1 MRTILLTLLLTQI
14 FSHVLAQN
22 ISSADYP
29 TPFVQENFDN
39 QNSLYFATET
49 NQENYINTD
58 NNTLFLIRK
67 NTQTPYFVFAKH
79 NLLED
84 FIIKT
89 ELRIGPSENKQASI
103 GVILK
108 AQQNVDSG
116 IIFEIN
122 KRGEYRIR
130 QKTLNG
136 YENLGEE
143 KEWKKSKLINR
154 QNKRNIIEIRSENN
168 IYDVYINHNFL
179 TSFKSFANK
188 NGITGIF
195 INHNTKAKVSYF
207 NINTKKRQN
216 PTINKKTIISQLNQK
231 VQDLTKENLQLRTK
245 IKTFSNK
252 DRTVQKNKSNEN
264 QQNIK
269 LLKENESL
277 EYNIPKK
284 INNLTQSHTKV
295 KEVIIK
301 EAFERNGINPSQIIK
316 RTSQVKKL
324 KNNTIYTVQI
334 GVFMQEKQGIESN
347 TFWSKATE
355 LGTYIYYS
363 GKFKSAKEAVLHLNN
378 LILNGYKNAFVI
390 TLNK

>member
-1 MRTILLTLLLTQI
+1 MRNILLTLLFAQT

-22 ISSADYP
+22 ISSADYL
-29 TPFVQENFDN
+29 TPLVQEDFNN
-39 QNSLYFATET
+39 QNSLYFVSEI

-67 NTQTPYFVFAKH
+67 NTQTPYFLFAKH
-79 NLLED
+79 DLLED

-103 GVILK
+103 GLILK
-108 AQQNVDSG
+108 AQQNRDSG

-122 KRGEYRIR
+122 KKGEYRIR

-136 YENLGEE
+136 YENLGKE

-216 PTINKKTIISQLNQK
+216 PTINTKTIISKLNQK
-231 VQDLTKENLQLRTK
+231 VQDLKQENLELRTK
-245 IKTFSNK
+245 IKTFSK
-252 DRTVQKNKSNEN
+252 KSRKVQKNKSKKTK
-264 QQNIK
+264 QNIK
-269 LLKENESL
+269 LLKENEPL
-277 EYNIPKK
+277 ENNIPNN
-284 INNLTQSHTKV
+284 NNLVQSHTKY

-301 EAFERNGINPSQIIK
+301 EAFERNGIIPSQIIK
-316 RTSQVKKL
+316 RTTQVKKL
-324 KNNTIYTVQI
+324 KTQTIYTVQI
-334 GVFMQEKQGIESN
+334 GVSMKEKQDIEPN

-363 GKFKSAKEAVLHLNN
+363 GKFKSAEEAVLHLNN
-378 LILNGYKNAFVI
+378 LILKGYKNAFVVM
-390 TLNK
+390 LNK